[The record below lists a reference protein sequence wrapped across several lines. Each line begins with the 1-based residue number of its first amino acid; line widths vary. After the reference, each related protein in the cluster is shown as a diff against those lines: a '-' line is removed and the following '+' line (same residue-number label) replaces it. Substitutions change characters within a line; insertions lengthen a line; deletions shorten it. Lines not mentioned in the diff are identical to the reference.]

1 MSVFLVLYLK
11 VVDEQRGMKEEYSGS
26 KEVEASDI
34 NRSKSK
40 DMGKKEDR
48 SQDVEWKSKT

>member
-34 NRSKSK
+34 NRSKSR